1 MKSVTIADAARA
13 DATHITDHYIT
24 VAGEEVASGFAT
36 ALDHALSFIQ
46 SSPSAGSPRLRDTC
60 RRPRLRVWPLTGFP
74 HLVIYD
80 DEPKR
85 ILILRILHA
94 ARDIPASLRE
104 PVQPPDA

>member
-13 DATHITDHYIT
+13 DATRITDYYIT

-36 ALDHALSFIQ
+36 ALDHALSFIH
-46 SSPSAGSPRLRDTC
+46 SSPGAGSPRLRTIC
-60 RRPRLRVWPLTGFP
+60 NQPRLRVWPVKGFP

-80 DEPKR
+80 DAPKR

-94 ARDIPASLRE
+94 ARDLPTSLRD
-104 PVQPPDA
+104 PG